1 MTHAPLANIGRYR
14 IVSELGRG
22 AMGIVYKAEDAQLD
36 RFVAIKTIRMS
47 ADGDEVAEYLARF
60 RQEAKALGGLN
71 HPGIITVFDAGSED
85 DFAYMAM
92 ELLDGVEL
100 RDLMAQSRLP
110 MKLIL
115 DLAAQIADA
124 LAFAHERGVVHRDIK
139 PANIMVVQG
148 DRAKI
153 MDFGIARVRVSEVKT
168 QTGVLMGSPKY
179 MSPEQV
185 LGRPVDSRSDIFS
198 LGVVLYEML
207 AGSTPFSGGDLTQLM
222 FQVVN
227 GTPTPPSHANP
238 NVPQLLDLIV
248 AKALGKD
255 AGKRYPN
262 AREMAADLRTCRDA
276 LPDTLPDTPPVS
288 TERTLPLGAE
298 ATARLEI
305 GTSDAATVAG
315 TATLA
320 RPSLG
325 LLLSSD
331 FDSTRALARL
341 KSPSGSDRLLTSP
354 TPPTRTLL
362 RRLRADTH
370 LLSAIAVLGSAG
382 VVALLIAFV

>member
-1 MTHAPLANIGRYR
+1 MTDDTLANIGRYR

-71 HPGIITVFDAGSED
+71 HPGIITIFDAGSED

-124 LAFAHERGVVHRDIK
+124 LAFAHDRGVVHRDIK

-153 MDFGIARVRVSEVKT
+153 MDFGIARVRVSDVKT

-185 LGRPVDSRSDIFS
+185 LGRPVDYRSDIFS
-198 LGVVLYEML
+198 LGVVVYEML

-227 GTPTPPSHANP
+227 GAPTPPSHVNP
-238 NVPQLLDLIV
+238 DVPQFLDLIV
-248 AKALGKD
+248 AKALEKD
-255 AGKRYPN
+255 RGKRYPN

-276 LPDTLPDTPPVS
+276 LPDALPVS
-288 TERTLPLGAE
+288 AEHTLPLGADT
-298 ATARLEI
+298 TAPMETS
-305 GTSDAATVAG
+305 TSDEAAVNG
-315 TATLA
+315 TTTLA

-341 KSPSGSDRLLTSP
+341 KNPSGSDRLLTSP
-354 TPPTRTLL
+354 TPPRRTLL
-362 RRLRADTH
+362 RRLRDDTH

-382 VVALLIAFV
+382 VVALLVAFV